1 MVLPDWTG
9 GDLGAEEDSG
19 VVGEVY
25 LDEREKA
32 MKQKTYNTEYETA
45 DKFNSVSQNE
55 QAIQL
60 TRKKVVIHELLNFDT
75 QPEKPIKVSIVV
87 PVCNVEQYLRECLDS
102 IMNQTLQE
110 IEIICVNDGSSDS
123 CMDILREYAR
133 ADRRIKVINKE
144 NAGYGHT
151 MNLGIDMARGEYI
164 GIVESDD
171 FVVPEMY
178 RELYDIATDNNLD
191 LVKADFYRFYGT
203 KGNYKLE
210 YNKTARE
217 DKNYNIIINPSE
229 TIACFRFI
237 MNTWSGIYRRAFLQE
252 GNIRH
257 NETPGASFQDNGF
270 WFKTFAQAKRIMFIN
285 KPYYMNRRDN
295 PNSSV
300 YNPAKVYCGNE
311 EYKYILEYINEHPEF
326 NKDILYIFS
335 QKRYHTYLF
344 TLNRIDQKFR
354 KEYLHAF
361 AKDFKQAEANGE
373 LKQSF
378 FTKKEWETLHWI
390 MRDPDEY
397 YYNEYTKR
405 IKVSVIVAIYNAEK
419 YLKECIDTLLAQS
432 LREFEVIC
440 IDDGSTDNS
449 YSILYEYSMKD
460 RRIKVYRQEN
470 KGAGAARNYGL
481 TLAQGEYVLFVD
493 GDDYFDK
500 EMLKE
505 AYRKAL
511 QDNSDICIFK
521 SKQYDMETGK
531 VSDCTFSLR
540 TNELPEKRPF
550 SVSDLT
556 SSPFHVFMGWAWD
569 KLYKKSFVLNNGL
582 YFQEQRTT
590 NDMYFVFASILRA
603 GKITT
608 VEKALYYQRRNVP
621 GSLSATRALSWEC
634 FYHALKKVKKELD
647 DMGIYEV
654 YQQDYVNY
662 ALHSCLWNLN
672 TLPHEQAL
680 LLFDKL
686 RKKWFHEL
694 EIEDYGKDYYKNK
707 EEYGQFQDIM
717 KAAEDGGEPSGYW
730 SYSIY
735 QTERENKV
743 LKQEI
748 QKLKSTKKMFRI
760 SEKETLTEEQLIEKL
775 KWNRKKKAEL
785 EHILK
790 DNKTVQMANNQNEAL
805 NEANRQLSEIRKS
818 FSFRIGL
825 AITWLPR
832 KIRSVLQYKVEKSN

>member
-19 VVGEVY
+19 MVRKYTWMKG
-25 LDEREKA
+25 RTQT

-45 DKFNSVSQNE
+45 DKLNYISQNE
-55 QAIQL
+55 EVIQL
-60 TRKKVVIHELLNFDT
+60 TREKVVIHELLNFDI
-75 QPEKPIKVSIVV
+75 QPEKPIKVSVVV

-102 IMNQTLQE
+102 IINQTLQE

-123 CMDILREYAR
+123 CMDILREYAK
-133 ADRRIKVINKE
+133 ADRRIKVINKD

-178 RELYDIATDNNLD
+178 QELYDIATDNNLD

-203 KGNYKLE
+203 KGNYKLD

-237 MNTWSGIYRRAFLQE
+237 MNTWSGIYKRSFLQE

-270 WFKTFAQAKRIMFIN
+270 WFKTFAQAKRIMFVN

-354 KEYLHAF
+354 KEYLHTF

-397 YYNEYTKR
+397 YYNEFTKR
-405 IKVSVIVAIYNAEK
+405 IKVSVIVAVYNTEK

-432 LREFEVIC
+432 LKEFEVIC

-531 VSDCTFSLR
+531 ISDCTFSLR
-540 TNELPEKRPF
+540 TNELPAKRPF
-550 SVSDLT
+550 SVADLT
-556 SSPFHVFMGWAWD
+556 NNPFHVFMGWAWD

-634 FYHALKKVKKELD
+634 FYYALKKVKKELD

-672 TLPHEQAL
+672 TLPHEQGL

-686 RKKWFHEL
+686 RKEWFHEL
-694 EIEDYGKDYYKNK
+694 GIEDYGKEYYKND

-735 QTERENKV
+735 QKERENNE
-743 LKQEI
+743 LKNEI
-748 QKLKSTKKMFRI
+748 QRLKNSKRQFKI
-760 SEKETLTEEQLIEKL
+760 SEKETLTEEQLVEKL
-775 KWNRKKKAEL
+775 IWNRKRRAEL
-785 EHILK
+785 ERLVKENITALPIG
-790 DNKTVQMANNQNEAL
+790 NEQEAL
-805 NEANRQLSEIRKS
+805 KEANRQLVEIRKS
-818 FSFRIGL
+818 FSYKVGL
-825 AITWLPR
+825 FITWLPR
-832 KIRSVLQYKVEKSN
+832 KVRGILQYKAEK